1 MRSIRNLLIKY
12 MYQLVE
18 TIKINNGTPEN
29 LEFHDSRMKKS
40 LSDLFGIRKG
50 FDLNAILKVPYK
62 LSGGIV
68 KCRIVY
74 DTEIRETTFQPYVI
88 RPVNSL
94 RLVEDNEIDYRYKYA
109 DRSSLDALFEK
120 RGSCD
125 DILIIKNGYVTD
137 TYYANIVFKSTDGG
151 WVTPESCLLKGTR
164 RTCLLEKNLIRETV
178 IRVSDLTNFNEARL
192 INAMIDICD
201 TDGISIRNLL

>member
-1 MRSIRNLLIKY
+1 

-18 TIKINNGTPEN
+18 TIRINNSAPEN
-29 LEFHDSRMKKS
+29 LEFHERRMQKS
-40 LSDLFGIRKG
+40 LSDLFSIRKG
-50 FDLNAILKVPYK
+50 FDLNSILKVPDN

-68 KCRIVY
+68 KCRIVF
-74 DTEIRETTFQPYVI
+74 DTEIRETTYQPYVI

-94 RLVEDNEIDYRYKYA
+94 KLVEDNEIDYRYKYA

-137 TYYANIVFKSTDGG
+137 TYYANIVFKSTNGD
-151 WVTPESCLLKGTR
+151 WITPESCLLKGTR
-164 RTCLLEKNLIRETV
+164 RTCLLKKNLIIETM
-178 IRVSDLTNFNEARL
+178 IRVSDLTYFIEARL

-201 TDGISIRNLL
+201 TDGISIRDLL

>member
-1 MRSIRNLLIKY
+1 

-29 LEFHDSRMKKS
+29 LEFHDRRMKES
-40 LSDLFGIRKG
+40 LSDLFGIRKC
-50 FDLNAILKVPYK
+50 FDLNSICKVPYK
-62 LSGGIV
+62 LSHGIV

-74 DTEIRETTFQPYVI
+74 DTEIRETTFHPYVI

-94 RLVEDNEIDYRYKYA
+94 RLIEDNEIDYSYKYA
-109 DRSSLDALFEK
+109 DRSSLDSLFEK

-125 DILIIKNGYVTD
+125 DIIIIKNGYVTD
-137 TYYANIVFKSTDGG
+137 TYYANIVFKSINGD

-164 RTCLLEKNLIRETV
+164 RTCLLEKNLIKETV
-178 IRVSDLTNFNEARL
+178 IRVSDLTYFIEARL

>member
-1 MRSIRNLLIKY
+1 
-12 MYQLVE
+12 MYQLLE

-29 LEFHDSRMKKS
+29 LEFHNRRMNRS
-40 LSDLFGIRKG
+40 LSDLFGIRKC

-62 LSGGIV
+62 FCNGIV

-74 DTEIRETTFQPYVI
+74 DTEIRETTFQPYAI

-109 DRSSLDALFEK
+109 DRSNLDVLFEK
-120 RGSCD
+120 RGSCE

-137 TYYANIVFKSTDGG
+137 TYYANLVFRSANGD
-151 WVTPESCLLKGTR
+151 WLTPESCLLKGTR
-164 RTCLLEKNLIRETV
+164 RTCLLEKNLIKEAS
-178 IRVSDLTNFNEARL
+178 IRVSDLTNFTEARL

-201 TDGISIRNLL
+201 TDGIPIENMVW

>member
-1 MRSIRNLLIKY
+1 

-29 LEFHDSRMKKS
+29 LEFHYRRMKKA
-40 LSDLFGIRKG
+40 LSELYGIRKC
-50 FDLNAILKVPYK
+50 FDLNAILKVPYN
-62 LSGGIV
+62 LSAEIV

-94 RLVEDNEIDYRYKYA
+94 RLVEDNEIEYRYKYA
-109 DRSSLDALFEK
+109 DRSTLEALFEK

-125 DILIIKNGYVTD
+125 DILIIKDGFVTD
-137 TYYANIVFKSTDGG
+137 TYYANIVFRSTDGD

-164 RTCLLEKNLIRETV
+164 RTSLLKKKLIKEAV
-178 IRVSDLTNFNEARL
+178 IRVSDLNKYTEARL
-192 INAMIDICD
+192 INAMIEICD

>member
-1 MRSIRNLLIKY
+1 

-29 LEFHDSRMKKS
+29 LEFHARRIKKS
-40 LSDLFGIRKG
+40 LSDLYGIRKG
-50 FDLNAILKVPYK
+50 FDLNTIVKVPEN

-68 KCRIVY
+68 KCRIIY
-74 DTEIRETTFQPYVI
+74 DTEIRETTFQSYVI

-109 DRSSLDALFEK
+109 DRSTLDALFEK

-137 TYYANIVFKSTDGG
+137 TYYANILFKSPHGD
-151 WVTPESCLLKGTR
+151 WFTPESCLLKGTR
-164 RTCLLEKNLIRETV
+164 RTCLLEKNLIKEAV
-178 IRVSDLTNFNEARL
+178 IRISDLTNFTEARI

-201 TDGISIRNLL
+201 TEGISIGNLL

>member
-1 MRSIRNLLIKY
+1 

-29 LEFHDSRMKKS
+29 LEFHDRRMNNS
-40 LSDLFGIRKG
+40 LSGLYGTRKG

-62 LSGGIV
+62 LSDGIV

-74 DTEIRETTFQPYVI
+74 DTEIKEITYQPYVI

-94 RLVEDNEIDYRYKYA
+94 RLVEDNEIEYRYKYS
-109 DRSSLDALFEK
+109 DRSTLDALFEK

-137 TYYANIVFKSTDGG
+137 TYYANIVFKSTNGD

-164 RTCLLEKNLIRETV
+164 RTCLLEKNQIKEAV
-178 IRVSDLTNFNEARL
+178 IRVSDINNYTEARL

-201 TDGISIRNLL
+201 TNGISLDNVF